1 MQDARNDTE
10 EARSSQ
16 EQSFAAVLLSAVG
29 GGRSEPGAEADAV
42 LRRALQ
48 LARAAGF
55 LQPQAQV
62 SSPAR
67 PGLSQPA
74 PVLCAKPSAE
84 QKPEKA
90 TSTSQAA
97 CASYRRVQGIGKP
110 RRKPIILGLSCSAAI
125 VAL

>member
-1 MQDARNDTE
+1 MQDAGSHTE
-10 EARSSQ
+10 VARSSQ

-29 GGRSEPGAEADAV
+29 GGRSEPGAEADGV

-67 PGLSQPA
+67 PGLPQPA
-74 PVLCAKPSAE
+74 LVLCASPLLSR
-84 QKPEKA
+84 
-90 TSTSQAA
+90 S
-97 CASYRRVQGIGKP
+97 RRGHFQITG
-110 RRKPIILGLSCSAAI
+110 GLCLLRAGTRHWS
-125 VAL
+125 V